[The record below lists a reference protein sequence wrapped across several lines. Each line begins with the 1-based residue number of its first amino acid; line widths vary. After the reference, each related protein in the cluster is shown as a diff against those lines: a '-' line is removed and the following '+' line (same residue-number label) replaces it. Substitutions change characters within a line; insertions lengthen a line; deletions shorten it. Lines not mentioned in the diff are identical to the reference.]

1 MVGTSI
7 NEVYQ
12 LTLQQ
17 LHSAPN
23 ELNTEAHDGLLERET
38 VKVYNN
44 VTYGHSGLGS
54 RKLPAI
60 QLLVQAHAPRAAG
73 PPLAASSTNE
83 TALGHGGFGH
93 LRALAVH
100 PSDERKFV
108 TCGADGV
115 LRMWD
120 AQHGRVHFMYRL
132 AEGEQTG
139 AADEL
144 ACPPL
149 VQSLC
154 FSPDC
159 DDAYHLAIGC
169 CGKILVIAS
178 HRPMVFGDD
187 LEPMTLGKQDGIGP
201 REVVTCLK
209 YTATASAEKSCQ
221 LAAGLSSG
229 AIVLYSAKI
238 TDDMSGYEKL
248 CKFKGHSGAVVHM
261 DFSKQDGGDAQN
273 LQSNCTRFELRFWN
287 LKSCKEHKAA
297 SQLRD
302 ELWETLTCSLS
313 WPSLGVG
320 ADDFDVV
327 PSVDRSPDNANMVG
341 SIWPEAG
348 GPVLALSGLRG
359 QVMLARYPCQP
370 RADMKG
376 WHAHAAPAAAI
387 RFTHGGQGVVS
398 LGEDDV
404 SVCYWRRQLPVH
416 AATRRLLE
424 LPRSMKAGA
433 GEAEAE
439 FLAKESGSHAPAA
452 GAQLGAQ
459 AAFDDAKAFLTT
471 TKQLKAVGWDAFHP
485 DDLLA
490 ASRLELAKYDLKLQ
504 HVHGARGHRALT
516 HVLYNRKGQAL
527 YPAASVVVVQEGDQQ
542 VHSFHGRLC
551 RPHALAHIHV
561 HVHVHVHVHMHMH
574 ARLQVHHFQGHS
586 DDVLCLDVSDDGT
599 LAATGQVA
607 ASGANYIC
615 IWDAERGTEE
625 VRIPVNRDGGVFAL
639 AFKPAGGG
647 APPFLASIANDEDS
661 SIDVWDLRGLVGGA
675 RHVPLLTSTAG
686 DKHRVLSVAWNPF
699 HKRDDFGSFVTCGD
713 KHLHFWTFAQD
724 APADDAAQEPG
735 RVLLRR
741 HIPLWYDATQRAA
754 LMSNMHTRVY
764 IHTYMH
770 ACIHTCIH
778 TCTCTSHVQVRY
790 DQADGPQCCLHRSY
804 PG

>member
-1 MVGTSI
+1 MWRVLIGTAI

-23 ELNTEAHDGLLERET
+23 EMNTEAHDGLLERET

-44 VTYGHSGLGS
+44 VTFGQSGLGS

-60 QLLVQAHAPRAAG
+60 QLLVQAHGPRDAVPPG
-73 PPLAASSTNE
+73 PAQVSAVSSTKE
-83 TALGHGGFGH
+83 TALGYGGFGH

-132 AEGEQTG
+132 VEGEQAR

-144 ACPPL
+144 ACPTL

-169 CGKILVIAS
+169 CGKILVIAA

-187 LEPMTLGKQDGIGP
+187 LEPMTLGKQDGIAP

-238 TDDMSGYEKL
+238 TDDMNGYEKL
-248 CKFKGHSGAVVHM
+248 CKLKGHSGAVVHM

-287 LKSCKEHKAA
+287 LKSCKEHKTA
-297 SQLRD
+297 SLLRD

-313 WPSLGVG
+313 WPALGVG
-320 ADDFDVV
+320 ADDLDVV
-327 PSVDRSPDNANMVG
+327 PSVDRSPDTANMVG

-348 GPVLALSGLRG
+348 GPVLALSGPRG

-370 RADMKG
+370 RADMKS
-376 WHAHAAPAAAI
+376 WDAHAAPASAI
-387 RFTHGGQGVVS
+387 RFTHGGQSVVS

-404 SVCYWRRQLPVH
+404 SVCCWRRQLPVH
-416 AATRRLLE
+416 ADTRRLLE
-424 LPRSMKAGA
+424 VPRSMKAGA

-439 FLAKESGSHAPAA
+439 FLAKESGSHDPAA

-485 DDLLA
+485 DDLLS

-527 YPAASVVVVQEGDQQ
+527 YPAAGVVVVQEGDRQ
-542 VHSFHGRLC
+542 VCTPFTAVC
-551 RPHALAHIHV
+551 VI
-561 HVHVHVHVHMHMH
+561 HMHFSHMH
-574 ARLQVHHFQGHS
+574 
-586 DDVLCLDVSDDGT
+586 T
-599 LAATGQVA
+599 L
-607 ASGANYIC
+607 SMYIYLYMCMYIC
-615 IWDAERGTEE
+615 I
-625 VRIPVNRDGGVFAL
+625 
-639 AFKPAGGG
+639 
-647 APPFLASIANDEDS
+647 
-661 SIDVWDLRGLVGGA
+661 
-675 RHVPLLTSTAG
+675 
-686 DKHRVLSVAWNPF
+686 
-699 HKRDDFGSFVTCGD
+699 
-713 KHLHFWTFAQD
+713 
-724 APADDAAQEPG
+724 
-735 RVLLRR
+735 
-741 HIPLWYDATQRAA
+741 
-754 LMSNMHTRVY
+754 Y
-764 IHTYMH
+764 IHVCR
-770 ACIHTCIH
+770 CITFRAIPTTC
-778 TCTCTSHVQVRY
+778 C
-790 DQADGPQCCLHRSY
+790 AWM
-804 PG
+804 